1 VVARE
6 RAEAVTLQ
14 EAIRAFRKKHMS
26 LYRPAFADGK
36 CGSYSYQFI
45 RFLQDNFVIGRHLAR
60 ELHYRADTARHH
72 PLRPK
77 FLTVRQNEDLRS
89 DKDRPVGGWTEH
101 CVVKIGRMR
110 IDWTARQFDKKA
122 PVPLIWR
129 TKT

>member
-1 VVARE
+1 M
-6 RAEAVTLQ
+6 TLEQ
-14 EAIRAFRKKHMS
+14 AIQAFRKKHMS

-36 CGSYSYQFI
+36 CGSYSYRFMQ
-45 RFLQDNFVIGRHLAR
+45 FLQENFVIGRHLAR
-60 ELHYRADTARHH
+60 EVHYRAATRRHH

-77 FLTVRQNEDLRS
+77 FLTVVENEDIRT

-101 CVVKIGRMR
+101 CVVKLGTMR

-129 TKT
+129 TKS